1 MNYCK
6 FQMMFFILFL
16 WIDEIEALAGSI
28 IESVYSNQARLLA
41 SLNKG
46 FQLQDINFRIIYNI
60 M

>member
-1 MNYCK
+1 
-6 FQMMFFILFL
+6 MMFFILFL